1 MGRPERHPVIK
12 QRHKKEEATMT
23 CWVYIQSETSLWTVG
38 FFSPDG
44 QWHGDS
50 DHDSRESAAERVHY
64 LNGGERS

>member
-1 MGRPERHPVIK
+1 
-12 QRHKKEEATMT
+12 MT